1 MLKMARLNRLWIC
14 LDRQTGRVYVGR
26 RVKDI
31 IEQLRG
37 PVAEQL
43 KTRR

>member
-1 MLKMARLNRLWIC
+1 MIKMARINRLWVC

-31 IEQLRG
+31 IEQL
-37 PVAEQL
+37 
-43 KTRR
+43 KNRR

>member
-1 MLKMARLNRLWIC
+1 MIKMARINRLWVC

-31 IEQLRG
+31 IEQL
-37 PVAEQL
+37 
-43 KTRR
+43 KIRR

>member
-1 MLKMARLNRLWIC
+1 MIKIARINRLWIC
-14 LDRQTGRVYVGR
+14 LDLQTGCVYVGR

-37 PVAEQL
+37 PAEQL
-43 KTRR
+43 KNRR